1 MACINFG
8 QLDKNLIPILIGS
21 IFCFLSRLLFNFVE
35 TVYYDHAII
44 SSLFCTAPK
53 LLTFIPFIIFK
64 YRTKRLNN
72 KDNINN
78 NNIEERF
85 THINV
90 SNNNNNKKNKYL
102 LLLLSCMLYSVQ
114 SIILIYTIKIKTNT
128 WFLDILFTCL
138 FYFLIFK
145 IKLYK
150 HHYLSILLIILSG
163 LVYDLIS
170 ESIQN
175 DINNNIYKLL
185 LRLLREIIYSL
196 YDVVNKYLIDKKA
209 CSVYEL
215 ALSNGIFDVS
225 FLGFLTIF
233 NFIGLNIDE
242 FDNYFNNINTKE
254 LLVIFAD
261 MITQIGLYLSTLF
274 TNKNNTPCHLF
285 IIFVIGKFAYHLDI
299 SFNSSVYVLFFL
311 FILFISLILNE
322 IIEINCYGLSQNTK
336 RNIIKRAEEDN
347 LSKKWNPL
355 TPVDVKSEDN
365 NSEIETYDRNYT
377 IKVELESKDDVSV

>member
-21 IFCFLSRLLFNFVE
+21 IFCFFSRLLFNFVD
-35 TVYYDHAII
+35 TIYYDHAII
-44 SSLFCTAPK
+44 SSLFCSSPK
-53 LLTFIPFIIFK
+53 LLTFIPLLIFK
-64 YRTKRLNN
+64 YRTKRLNHKDIIN
-72 KDNINN
+72 KD
-78 NNIEERF
+78 NIEERF

-90 SNNNNNKKNKYL
+90 NNNNNNKNKYL
-102 LLLLSCMLYSVQ
+102 LLLLSCILYSVQ
-114 SIILIYTIKIKTNT
+114 SIILIYTIKVKTNT

-138 FYFLIFK
+138 FYFLLFK

-163 LVYDLIS
+163 LIYDLIIQS
-170 ESIQN
+170 LQN
-175 DINNNIYKLL
+175 DISHNIFMLL

-196 YDVVNKYLIDKKA
+196 YDVTNKYLIDKKS
-209 CSVYEL
+209 CSVYEI
-215 ALSNGIFDVS
+215 ALSNGIFDLL
-225 FLGFLTIF
+225 FLGILTIL
-233 NFIGLNIDE
+233 NFIGVNIDK
-242 FDNYFNNINTKE
+242 FDDYFNNIDIKE

-261 MITQIGLYLSTLF
+261 MFTQIGLYLSTLF

-285 IIFVIGKFAYHLDI
+285 IIFVFGKFAYHLDI
-299 SFNSSVYVLFFL
+299 SFNSTVYVLFFL

-322 IIEINCYGLSQNTK
+322 IIEINCWGLSQNTK

-347 LSKKWNPL
+347 LLKKWNPL
-355 TPVDVKSEDN
+355 TSVDVKSEDN

-377 IKVELESKDDVSV
+377 IKVELDNKDDISV